1 MFLLCVSVGEMVCLS
16 SETSASKT
24 VREREKSSYE
34 EVKTTLSKTA
44 IILLD
49 FAYAHTRTHTS
60 SFRSVSHYTSFRRQD
75 EDVLTTT
82 LSLET
87 LKNIIGCEKEIQK
100 YTHNGFIM

>member
-1 MFLLCVSVGEMVCLS
+1 MFLLERWFVYPQKRVLRKRRER
-16 SETSASKT
+16 E
-24 VREREKSSYE
+24 REREKSSYE

-49 FAYAHTRTHTS
+49 FTYAHTRTHTS
-60 SFRSVSHYTSFRRQD
+60 SFRSVSHYTSFRRQG

-87 LKNIIGCEKEIQK
+87 LKNIIGEEKQIQK